1 MTPTRLSVIL
11 PAHQEQDHL
20 PACVQALAGQTG
32 IDGLAREVI
41 VIANGCT
48 DATADRARAEEA
60 ALTAA
65 GWRISVIETPSGGKI
80 GALNLG
86 DEAASGDLRL
96 YLDADVVVG
105 QGMIAA
111 LVAALDGPGARYSGA
126 QLVVP
131 RPESA
136 VSAAYARFWQRLP
149 FVAEGVTGAGLFAV
163 NAEGR
168 ARWGCFPQVISDDGF
183 ARLNFAPSERQ
194 RVEVPY
200 HWPISEGLATLIRV
214 RRRQDAGTAELARL
228 YPDLAGH
235 ASGDRPSGRQALRMG
250 LADPAGFAAYA
261 VVSLA
266 VRLRR
271 PSHHWE
277 RAR

>member
-1 MTPTRLSVIL
+1 MTQTRLSVIL
-11 PAHQEQDHL
+11 PAHQEQDHIL
-20 PACVQALAGQTG
+20 CCLRALARQTG
-32 IDGLAREVI
+32 AEAWGKEVI
-41 VIANGCT
+41 VVANGCT
-48 DATADRARAEEA
+48 DATADRARSEGPAFA
-60 ALTAA
+60 AA
-65 GWRISVIETPSGGKI
+65 GWTLTVIETAEGGKI

-86 DEAASGDLRL
+86 DEAARGDLRL

-105 QGMIAA
+105 EGMIAA
-111 LVAALDGPGARYSGA
+111 LIAALDGPGARYAGA
-126 QLVVP
+126 RLVVP
-131 RPESA
+131 RPASP

-168 ARWGCFPQVISDDGF
+168 ARWGRFPQVISDDGF

-235 ASGDRPSGRQALRMG
+235 ASGDRPSGRRALHLG